1 MEFEKTITPSA
12 ESIKIAN
19 RLKELRSK
27 KELSFEQL
35 KKVLLEEYD
44 IKISV
49 DSLKNYEITE
59 DHIRANSN
67 LGMRIEYLNCFA
79 DFYGVTTDYLLG
91 RTDDPSPHPSAVD
104 ELGLSNYAISRI
116 ITSNPNQK
124 STIDKFLCNKYCPEL
139 LMAISMC
146 TQSVQSESDYI
157 AKPLVEQPYFHYAHS
172 SEKCIPDHFF
182 YSELVRQYPFLNN
195 RLYLVTGPSAI
206 IKQREEIEK
215 YFSEIIDDITNW
227 EQFKKLLKKHYE
239 ISNSELKKIL

>member
-1 MEFEKTITPSA
+1 MNQASMDMEFEKTITPSA

-35 KKVLLEEYD
+35 KKVLFEEYN

-91 RTDDPSPHPSAVD
+91 VD
-104 ELGLSNYAISRI
+104 TGKTVNVSGLLDSQIDTIHNI
-116 ITSNPNQK
+116 IAEFHK
-124 STIDKFLCNKYCPEL
+124 ANK
-139 LMAISMC
+139 
-146 TQSVQSESDYI
+146 
-157 AKPLVEQPYFHYAHS
+157 K
-172 SEKCIPDHFF
+172 
-182 YSELVRQYPFLNN
+182 
-195 RLYLVTGPSAI
+195 
-206 IKQREEIEK
+206 
-215 YFSEIIDDITNW
+215 
-227 EQFKKLLKKHYE
+227 
-239 ISNSELKKIL
+239 